1 METHDEKL
9 YTLPSDAD
17 VTNAWRSLV
26 LENVR
31 RYPRLVQLMART
43 KLDVTREGETLLLR
57 MYVSSKEQKRWLVN
71 SRIAGFEKTLSGS
84 LSPVSVRIAV
94 EVNPK
99 KADWPGADRE
109 FIGLVS
115 DKISA
120 SL

>member
-1 METHDEKL
+1 MEQDEML
-9 YTLPSDAD
+9 YTNPSVAD
-17 VTNAWRSLV
+17 VTNAWRTLV

-31 RYPRLVQLMART
+31 YPRLAQLMART

-57 MYVSSKEQKRWLVN
+57 MYVSSKEQKRWLEN

-84 LSPVSVRIAV
+84 LSPASVRIGV

-99 KADWPGADRE
+99 KADWTGANRE
-109 FIGLVS
+109 FIALVS